1 VKQLKRRKFGA
12 TGLQVTELSFG
23 AMNLRLLDNAAEG
36 YRLVNY
42 VLDQGINLIDTAR
55 AYNGL
60 TKSGEPVESEVIVG
74 EVIRS
79 RTDLKEPLIVV
90 TKGHGYTVPELE
102 EELRI
107 SREKLGITGRGALRI
122 GNNPIILVYFLH
134 GINEERWAKVKS
146 SGALDRLREL
156 KEEGLINI
164 PGFSSHYYS
173 RKEIKE
179 AIDTGVFE
187 VVELPYNIFNRILG
201 EDGEINLLAYAYER
215 GLGVINM
222 KAFGG
227 NGLAPVFGAIQEC
240 VDIDHRAMLNFCLAN
255 PYISTVDAG
264 ARYIHEFR
272 EDLETALGERPDQ
285 AQLERLK
292 QEADIIA
299 PHLRHLCR
307 DCLHCV
313 EKFSCPQEVDFP
325 AILALYS
332 RYLIKNAL
340 GKEVAEYKERFAEL
354 AADAEKCIE
363 CGECLPWC
371 EYKLQIPQMIA
382 KASEELGS

>member
-1 VKQLKRRKFGA
+1 MKQLKRRKFGA

-23 AMNLRLLDNAAEG
+23 AMNLRLLDNATEG
-36 YRLVNY
+36 YQLVNY

-382 KASEELGS
+382 KAREELGS